1 MPAGEAEYRP
11 QNLSDLRMIFSRNL
25 EELVGRE
32 KSVSECARQLR
43 ISRSQLNRFLGGD
56 TYPRPEVLQRI
67 CQHFRTDARILT
79 TSLADLAGQGTSRTD
94 GSILPELVDDLEP
107 VPHSILPDGIYSEW
121 MLSTVERGLVE
132 QNLIRIYTE
141 DGRRLGRLRASL
153 ESALPGMKRYRY
165 PMVICT
171 VQYFMQREG
180 FASIDRVAR
189 QNFHAFTAFRAGYGP
204 SGNVFPGYK
213 LSGISYNP
221 KMLFA
226 RAPCLLQQV
235 PGDTKSLLAA
245 SREPELRQL
254 SQAPIFVQRILKE
267 IQEESAMWQPV

>member
-1 MPAGEAEYRP
+1 MSASEADYRP

-43 ISRSQLNRFLGGD
+43 ISRSQLNRFLGGE
-56 TYPRPEVLQRI
+56 TYPRPDVLQRI
-67 CQHFRTDARILT
+67 CQHFHTDARIMT
-79 TSLADLAGQGTSRTD
+79 TSLAGLAKQGGAGSD
-94 GSILPELVDDLEP
+94 GSILPDLVDGLEP

-141 DGRRLGRLRASL
+141 NGRRLGKIRASL
-153 ESALPGMKRYRY
+153 ESAFPGMRRYRY

-171 VQYFMQREG
+171 AQYFMQREG

-189 QNFHAFTAFRAGYGP
+189 QSFHAFTAFRAGYGP
-204 SGNVFPGYK
+204 SSNVYPGYK
-213 LSGISYNP
+213 LSGISHNP
-221 KMLFA
+221 KRMFA
-226 RAPCLLQQV
+226 RSPCLLQLV
-235 PGDTKSLLAA
+235 PNDTRSLLAA
-245 SREPELRQL
+245 SREPELRNL
-254 SQAPIFVQRILKE
+254 SEAPILVRRILKE
-267 IQEESAMWQPV
+267 IQEESTMWQPV

>member
-1 MPAGEAEYRP
+1 MSAGEGDYRP

-56 TYPRPEVLQRI
+56 TYPRPDVLQRI
-67 CQHFRTDARILT
+67 CQHFGTDARILT
-79 TSLADLAGQGTSRTD
+79 TSLAELSEKSAAPTEGA
-94 GSILPELVDDLEP
+94 ILPDLVEGLEP

-132 QNLIRIYTE
+132 QNLIRIYTQN
-141 DGRRLGRLRASL
+141 GRRLGKIRASL
-153 ESALPGMKRYRY
+153 ESAFPGMKRYRY

-189 QNFHAFTAFRAGYGP
+189 QSFHAFTAFRAGYGP
-204 SGNVFPGYK
+204 SSNVYPGYK
-213 LSGISYNP
+213 LSGISHNP
-221 KMLFA
+221 KRLFA
-226 RAPCLLQQV
+226 RSPCLLQLV
-235 PGDTKSLLAA
+235 PNDTGSLLAA
-245 SREPELRQL
+245 SREPELRPL
-254 SQAPIFVQRILKE
+254 SQAPVFVQRILKE
-267 IQEESAMWQPV
+267 IQEESSVWQPV